1 MSRIIRFH
9 VEIDF
14 KKVMEKEKDGLD
26 IVCFSFLLF
35 VFCFLFFG
43 RPDCKYVRLSC
54 VKLRSWECY

>member
-26 IVCFSFLLF
+26 IVCFSFLFF
-35 VFCFLFFG
+35 VFFVFFWSSG
-43 RPDCKYVRLSC
+43 L
-54 VKLRSWECY
+54 